1 MSQGYR
7 EPSTSGA
14 VAATVGCSVL
24 GMVVAGPLGAI
35 MGAGLAVAATQPD
48 ASLFPLLQRGRHT
61 IANVSL
67 PRDGMTKQQ
76 GVTYFAVD
84 VVDINGFTWRLLRR
98 YSHFDR
104 FQGLMNNHE
113 IRCIFP
119 GKTFFSCS
127 GNELEQRRLSL
138 EAWTRDML
146 RVFSSTGIPNRL
158 QAEFEDFF
166 TRGRSEPRPPAP
178 PLPPAPPA
186 PPAPAA
192 PAAALGQAF
201 AVEVPGGVHAGQQLM
216 VKNPMDGSSF
226 LITVPLG
233 TGPGS
238 ILQVSPPADASGLGV
253 AVPSSS
259 PVQTP
264 AAGEQKILLSISIPA
279 GVSAGQTL
287 GVKVPDGRE
296 LTVVVPSGLGQQ
308 EVQLEYDAV
317 SGSLDVVTSQPASAP
332 AAPAAPSAPPCAP
345 PVQATAPMA
354 AAGGD
359 HFNFRLPR
367 GVVPGQIVKI
377 QVPDGRYL
385 PLLIPSYK
393 FAGDDILLRLGSAGS
408 KLEIVA

>member
-7 EPSTSGA
+7 EPSTSG
-14 VAATVGCSVL
+14 SVL

-127 GNELEQRRLSL
+127 GNELEQRRFSL

-178 PLPPAPPA
+178 PLPPA

-238 ILQVSPPADASGLGV
+238 IVQVSPPADASGLGV

-332 AAPAAPSAPPCAP
+332 AAPSAPPCAP

>member
-7 EPSTSGA
+7 EPASSGA

-24 GMVVAGPLGAI
+24 GMVVAGPLGA
-35 MGAGLAVAATQPD
+35 MVGAGLAVAATQPD
-48 ASLFPLLQRGRHT
+48 ATLFPLLQRGRHT

-104 FQGLMNNHE
+104 FQNLTNNHE
-113 IRCIFP
+113 IRCVFP

-127 GNELEQRRLSL
+127 GNELEQRRLGL

-146 RVFSSTGIPNRL
+146 RVFSSTGIPKRL

-166 TRGRSEPRPPAP
+166 TRGRSEARPPAP
-178 PLPPAPPA
+178 PLPPPP
-186 PPAPAA
+186 PAA
-192 PAAALGQAF
+192 PAAPPAAQAF
-201 AVEVPGGVHAGQQLM
+201 AVEVPGGVNAGQQLM

-259 PVQTP
+259 PVQAP
-264 AAGEQKILLSISIPA
+264 AAGEQKILLSISIPP

-296 LTVVVPSGLGQQ
+296 LAVVVPPGLGQQ

-317 SGSLDVVTSQPASAP
+317 SGSLDVVTSQRAP
-332 AAPAAPSAPPCAP
+332 AAPAAPSAPPAP
-345 PVQATAPMA
+345 APVQAMAPMA
-354 AAGGD
+354 AAGGE

-393 FAGDDILLRLGSAGS
+393 FAGDDILLRLDTFG